1 MATNIPSSFV
11 DCLPANGDA
20 TVNGAKTFSAAPA
33 VVIDDAT
40 NTGITTALTLSH
52 TTTGTAAAGIGARM
66 LIRAESGAGN
76 LASAASFGAEHTDAT
91 DGAEVSRA
99 GIFPCAAGAIG
110 AGLRVQAVAS
120 AVNGFEA
127 TVAATAGT
135 PTLAPYGSDT
145 NITAALKAKGTGAL
159 QVQTPGGTT
168 IFSVLSTG
176 GLTVYADTQTG
187 ASPTVSRPAGK
198 VRVQSGGATVTV
210 TNTLVTTSSLILVTP
225 QSAPTNAVY
234 VKSVV
239 PGSGSFVITL
249 SGDPGAS
256 HLDLAFLV
264 LN

>member
-1 MATNIPSSFV
+1 MANTPSSFL
-11 DCLPANGDA
+11 DCVPAYGEA
-20 TVNGAKTFSAAPA
+20 TVAGAKTFSSAPI
-33 VVIDDAT
+33 VLIDDAT
-40 NTGITTALTLSH
+40 NTGFTTALTLSH

-66 LIRAESGAGN
+66 LIRAESAAGN
-76 LASAASFGAEHTDAT
+76 LATAASFGAEHTDAT
-91 DGAEVSRA
+91 DGAELSRA

-120 AVNGFEA
+120 AVNGIEA
-127 TVAATAGT
+127 TVAATAGA

-145 NITAALKAKGTGAL
+145 NIGLALKAKGTGAT
-159 QVQTPGGTT
+159 QVQTPGGTV
-168 IFSVLSTG
+168 IFGVTSTG

-198 VRVQSGGATVTV
+198 VRVQSGQTTVTV
-210 TNTLVTTSSLILVTP
+210 TNTLVTTSSLIHVTP

-239 PGSGSFVITL
+239 AGSGSFVVTL
-249 SGDPGAS
+249 SGDPGVS